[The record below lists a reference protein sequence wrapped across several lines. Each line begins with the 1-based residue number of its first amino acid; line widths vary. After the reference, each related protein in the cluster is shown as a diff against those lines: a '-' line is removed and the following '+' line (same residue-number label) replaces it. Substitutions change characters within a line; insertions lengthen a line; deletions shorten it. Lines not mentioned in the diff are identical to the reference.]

1 MGPGSPSLT
10 LPSRETFE
18 AAARGHR
25 GCLNTCDLYLYGAR
39 PCVFPFCYMSGAA
52 PCMFFIF
59 LSSARACWFSLCDI
73 FLSGARACWFSLC
86 AVRAY
91 LSCI

>member
-18 AAARGHR
+18 AAARGQR
-25 GCLNTCDLYLYGAR
+25 DCLNTRDLYLYGAR

-59 LSSARACWFSLCDI
+59 LSGARACWFSLCDI

>member
-10 LPSRETFE
+10 LPSRETSE
-18 AAARGHR
+18 AAACGQR
-25 GCLNTCDLYLYGAR
+25 GCLNTRDL
-39 PCVFPFCYMSGAA
+39 FPFCYMSGAA

-59 LSSARACWFSLCDI
+59 LSGARACWFSWCDL

-86 AVRAY
+86 AVRAS